1 MCSSEQK
8 KCFCQEKS
16 GHSMRLPNVKLITT
30 TQPCILMYCNQPN
43 HITHRVNNTCKWD
56 REGVLK
62 SRQMENNEVMQKC
75 GPKFWQNSNFRVL
88 SPCNPAHWV

>member
-1 MCSSEQK
+1 
-8 KCFCQEKS
+8 
-16 GHSMRLPNVKLITT
+16 
-30 TQPCILMYCNQPN
+30 MYCNQPN

-75 GPKFWQNSNFRVL
+75 GPKFWQNSNFRML
-88 SPCNPAHWV
+88 LPCSPACLNVQDMGRVKVKAVRAAQ